1 MLALHDLSVSV
12 SSSVKEPWMK
22 DECNNA
28 IASDAGGK
36 LRESVNITAA
46 QRYSPESFSSGVFK
60 QQLYLSN
67 SVSLISHILAS
78 S

>member
-1 MLALHDLSVSV
+1 MFRWFTLLTLASHDLSVSV

-28 IASDAGGK
+28 ITSGDGGK

-46 QRYSPESFSSGVFK
+46 
-60 QQLYLSN
+60 
-67 SVSLISHILAS
+67 
-78 S
+78 